1 MTKTKLIQRLSERA
15 NIPRQTAEHVVNTIF
30 DAMRQALKEG
40 RRIEI
45 RGFGTFKVRHYAAFQ
60 GRNPRTRAIIHVG
73 SKVLPVFRAGKEI
86 RERLNQG
93 RH

>member
-1 MTKTKLIQRLSERA
+1 MTKTMLIQRLAQRA
-15 NIPRQTAEHVVNTIF
+15 NVSRQTAEYVVNTMF

-45 RGFGTFKVRHYAAFQ
+45 RGFGSFQVRHYDAFQ
-60 GRNPRTRAIIHVG
+60 GRNPRTMDIIQIP

-86 RERLNQG
+86 RERLNQD
-93 RH
+93 